1 MINEGEKIQK
11 QLKKMRSISE
21 TIDVIIADGRSTDN
35 SLELKI
41 LKMVVQGIY
50 SVWVWALTV
59 IIA

>member
-50 SVWVWALTV
+50 SV
-59 IIA
+59 